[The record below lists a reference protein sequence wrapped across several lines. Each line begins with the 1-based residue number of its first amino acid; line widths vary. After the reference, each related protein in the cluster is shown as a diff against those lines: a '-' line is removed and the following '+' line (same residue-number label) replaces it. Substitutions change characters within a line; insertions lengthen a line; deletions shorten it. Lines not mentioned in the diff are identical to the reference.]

1 VNGFAPP
8 GSRRGAFSV
17 GDAGAAVGDVVV
29 AVVVVVVVSGAGSS
43 SVAHD
48 AVKPTI
54 AMTAS
59 PPATAESFRVKQCD
73 CMLIPFFRSAT
84 SQFSTQTNMAEG
96 VHCGVDHCT
105 VNFACQQVCQN

>member
-17 GDAGAAVGDVVV
+17 GDGGAAVGDVVV
-29 AVVVVVVVSGAGSS
+29 AVVVGSGAGSS

-59 PPATAESFRVKQCD
+59 PPATAESFRARRCD
-73 CMLIPFFRSAT
+73 FMLIPFLRSAT

-96 VHCGVDHCT
+96 VRCGVDHCT
-105 VNFACQQVCQN
+105 VNFACQQICRN

>member
-43 SVAHD
+43 SEAHD
-48 AVKPTI
+48 AVRPTI
-54 AMTAS
+54 AKTAR
-59 PPATAESFRVKQCD
+59 PPATAESFRVRRCD
-73 CMLIPFFRSAT
+73 SMLIPFLGSAT
-84 SQFSTQTNMAEG
+84 SQFSTQTNLAEG

-105 VNFACQQVCQN
+105 VNFVCQQIRQN